1 MGFSNIQLKIS
12 FALRFLDV
20 IMNNVGN
27 NKNTI
32 TITSTST
39 FTIPI
44 SVNVKAKYLNI
55 FDRITRGSINNSL

>member
-1 MGFSNIQLKIS
+1 
-12 FALRFLDV
+12 
-20 IMNNVGN
+20 MNNVGN